1 MLFDRA
7 FYINLDSR
15 DDRRIQ
21 IVAELERMEI
31 PYERFPAI
39 TGGAIGCNKSH
50 LAIVKLARE
59 MNLNSVAIFEDD
71 FEFTVSRDE
80 LRDLLAIPN
89 SYDVIMLGY
98 YNLNSEFH
106 TSNLAKVKSAQTS
119 HGYIIHSKFYDEF
132 IEHLEIATEQFEK
145 TGEHWNYAID
155 QSWKKLQPVK
165 EWYAITPTVGIQR
178 ASFSNCANKFID
190 YN

>member
-15 DDRRIQ
+15 CDRRIQ
-21 IVAELERMEI
+21 IEAELERMEI
-31 PYERFPAI
+31 PYERFSAL
-39 TGGAIGCNKSH
+39 TGGAVGCSKSH
-50 LAIVKLARE
+50 IAVLKLARHLK
-59 MNLNSVAIFEDD
+59 LNAVAIFEDD
-71 FEFTVSRDE
+71 FQFTVSRDE
-80 LRDLLAIPN
+80 FRHLLKIPN

-98 YNLNSEFH
+98 YSLNSEFY
-106 TSNLAKVKSAQTS
+106 TDNLARVKSAQTS

-132 IEHLEIATEQFEK
+132 IEHLEIATEQLEK

-155 QSWKKLQPVK
+155 QAWKKLQPVR
-165 EWYAITPTVGIQR
+165 EWYAIIPMVGIQR
-178 ASFSNCANKFID
+178 PSFSDCANQFVN